1 MAHGITLT
9 ARNAGLAEMRTIL
22 EDQRAR
28 MMDLVVGPQKFYAD
42 NGQIV
47 IDSAEPQITD
57 DGVSDPNGRYDVTE
71 VAEEGFSDKL
81 GIHRSYMRKMRASR
95 IDLWDTNVNGWLHGL
110 PGVEG
115 AGPYPGNL
123 MMRFLRGDDTGT
135 GVLRAVLSDRYGRI
149 DNLDVL
155 VAGLTGMRDAGINGK
170 VTACDLSERRMYV
183 TIEAPQVK
191 ALAPELLAGYRS
203 PWGGGMDRLRE
214 VAAREG
220 KAYEPGQEPI
230 LHAGVKISN
239 SENGNGRFV
248 IAPHLVIE
256 ICGNGLT
263 INTDALKATHLGGR
277 MDEGEIQWSHQTQR
291 KMLELVASKAK
302 DAVERF
308 LSPGYLAAKIEDLTK
323 LSGTPVTS
331 AADTIKEV
339 TAKGEFPQDMA
350 DDILNL
356 FIAGGQVTA
365 GGVMQA
371 VTAQAQRVEDAD
383 MAAKLEAFGVE
394 ALALA
399 ARIG

>member
-1 MAHGITLT
+1 
-9 ARNAGLAEMRTIL
+9 MRTIL

-28 MMDLVVGPQKFYAD
+28 AMDLVLGPQKFYAD
-42 NGQIV
+42 GGQIV
-47 IDSAEPQITD
+47 IDSAEPQVTD
-57 DGVSDPNGRYDVTE
+57 EGVSDANGRYEVTD
-71 VAEEGFSDKL
+71 VAEDGLSEKL
-81 GIHRSYMRKMRASR
+81 GIHRSYLRKMRASR
-95 IDLWDTNVNGWLHGL
+95 LDLWDTNVNGWLHGI
-110 PGVEG
+110 PGAVDPHP
-115 AGPYPGNL
+115 ANL

-155 VAGLTGMRDAGINGK
+155 VAGLTGMRDAGINGQ
-170 VTACDLSERRMYV
+170 VTRCDLSERRMYV
-183 TIEAPQVK
+183 TIEAPQVR
-191 ALAPELLAGYRS
+191 ALAPELLKGYRS
-203 PWGGGMDRLRE
+203 PWGGGIEKVRE

-220 KAYEPGQEPI
+220 KAYEPGTEPV
-230 LHAGVKISN
+230 LHAGFKITN
-239 SENGNGRFV
+239 SETGNGSFS
-248 IAPHLVIE
+248 IAPDLVIE
-256 ICGNGLT
+256 ICGNHLT
-263 INTDALKATHLGGR
+263 CNADALRSVHLGSR
-277 MDEGEIQWSHQTQR
+277 MDEGEIQWSHSTQR

-302 DAVERF
+302 DAVTKF
-308 LSPGYLAAKIEDLTK
+308 LSPGYLETKIRELTE

-339 TAKGEFPQDMA
+339 TAKGGFPQDMA

-356 FIAGGQVTA
+356 YIAGGQTTA

-383 MAAKLEAFGVE
+383 RAAELEAFGME